1 MLISNNKYSQLLT
14 SFCKLNDLII
24 NSIESLQQDASF
36 RQYYRIITNKGS
48 YLIMDCSNEQV
59 SFLPF
64 LQIQELLQS
73 NDILVPQILLVD
85 SKNFFAIIEDLGN
98 NRMKDLLLT
107 KKIDQ
112 HYDYYSPILNIMNK
126 IQNVKVD
133 NKFTKYSEDKLLLG
147 IKTFINWYLSYINI
161 SINSFE
167 EEQFIEL
174 WKESFTNLS
183 KIDLVLNLMDFHVE
197 NLMVYHNKIY
207 VIDFQDAYLTW
218 PAYDLVSLLQD
229 ARYELPEAIANK
241 LFYDY
246 CKIIKINPIIMFSDY
261 NIIGA
266 QRNCRILGVF
276 ARKYIKDKNSN
287 YLKLIPLVLK
297 YLKEN
302 LNAIESLKPIKSW
315 MITKGVL

>member
-1 MLISNNKYSQLLT
+1 
-14 SFCKLNDLII
+14 
-24 NSIESLQQDASF
+24 
-36 RQYYRIITNKGS
+36 
-48 YLIMDCSNEQV
+48 
-59 SFLPF
+59 
-64 LQIQELLQS
+64 
-73 NDILVPQILLVD
+73 
-85 SKNFFAIIEDLGN
+85 
-98 NRMKDLLLT
+98 
-107 KKIDQ
+107 
-112 HYDYYSPILNIMNK
+112 
-126 IQNVKVD
+126 
-133 NKFTKYSEDKLLLG
+133 
-147 IKTFINWYLSYINI
+147 
-161 SINSFE
+161 
-167 EEQFIEL
+167 
-174 WKESFTNLS
+174 
-183 KIDLVLNLMDFHVE
+183 MDFHVE